1 MSKKQNTGEVTEDIG
16 TDDKTTLVQGGTF
29 SERLSQASEIPPSL
43 VMLVGPAGFVG
54 RQWALDGEDTIIGRS
69 MTSAIFVDDKSVS
82 KSHSKL
88 TVTNG
93 EVHLIDLE
101 STNKTIVNGDPIAP
115 FAPVKLKNND
125 QIKIGNVLFKFLE
138 EGSLEAV
145 ANARLQQKSEKD
157 PLTHIWNKGALLQ
170 KGPEAFKRARLL
182 EVPLSLLV
190 FDIDFFKKVN
200 DNYSHAAGD
209 FVLTEIAAV
218 ISSELIRG
226 DDFFARFG
234 GEEFVVILFGST
246 IEQADEIGERIRAR
260 IENHDFVYENQ
271 NLPITISVGV
281 SQQND
286 NMKSWDEL
294 FARADA
300 ALYQSKNNGR
310 NQVTVL

>member
-1 MSKKQNTGEVTEDIG
+1 MANKKQETTEELQ

-29 SERLSQASEIPPSL
+29 SQRLGDAAEIPPSL

-54 RQWALDGEDTIIGRS
+54 RQWPIDGEDIVVGRS

-82 KSHSKL
+82 KSHTKL
-88 TVTNG
+88 TVSNG

-101 STNKTIVNGDPIAP
+101 STNKTVVNGDPVAP
-115 FAPVKLKNND
+115 FAPIKLNNND

-145 ANARLQQKSEKD
+145 ANQTLQQKSEKD
-157 PLTHIWNKGALLQ
+157 PLTNIWNKGALLQ
-170 KGPEAFKRARLL
+170 KGPESFKRARLL

-200 DNYSHAAGD
+200 DNYSHSAGD
-209 FVLTEIAAV
+209 FVLSEISKV
-218 ISSELIRG
+218 VSQELIRG

-234 GEEFVVILFGST
+234 GEEFVIILFGST
-246 IEQADEIGERIRAR
+246 IDQADEIGERVRAK
-260 IENHDFVYENQ
+260 IENHKFEFEGKT
-271 NLPITISVGV
+271 LPITISVGV
-281 SQQND
+281 SQQD
-286 NMKSWDEL
+286 ENMKSWDEL

>member
-1 MSKKQNTGEVTEDIG
+1 MANKKADTTEEMQ

-29 SERLSQASEIPPSL
+29 SQRVGDAAEIPPSL

-54 RQWALDGEDTIIGRS
+54 RQWPLDGEDIVVGRS

-88 TVTNG
+88 TVSNG

-101 STNKTIVNGDPIAP
+101 STNKTVVNGDPIAP
-115 FAPVKLKNND
+115 FAPIKLKNND

-145 ANARLQQKSEKD
+145 ANQTLQQKSEKD
-157 PLTHIWNKGALLQ
+157 PLTKIWNKGALLQ

-182 EVPLSLLV
+182 EAPLSLLV

-209 FVLTEIAAV
+209 FVLSEISQV
-218 ISSELIRG
+218 VSSELIRG

-234 GEEFVVILFGST
+234 GEEFVIILFGST
-246 IEQADEIGERIRAR
+246 IDQADEIGERIRAK
-260 IENHDFVYENQ
+260 IENHDFMYDEKK
-271 NLPITISVGV
+271 LPITISVGV
-281 SQQND
+281 SQQDD

-294 FARADA
+294 FQRADA